1 MRRTALL
8 WGLLLAVAPAMSCK
22 HAKTTSPDG
31 GLDDG
36 GGQVAAASCLD
47 QPTQLAQPPGTSLP
61 CELLPPG
68 FHR

>member
-1 MRRTALL
+1 MRRAAIL

-31 GLDDG
+31 GSD
-36 GGQVAAASCLD
+36 ASEAASACLD
-47 QPTQLAQPPGTSLP
+47 QPTQLAQPPGASLP